1 MVNET
6 TSSTGLGHWER
17 TRFMEIFRM
26 NVWLLFIYFILLL
39 LYIFYFVFGESK
51 HPSVSVIVCINC
63 IKVWVYFNFA
73 TAEKAE
79 NL

>member
-6 TSSTGLGHWER
+6 TSNTGLGHWER

-26 NVWLLFIYFILLL
+26 NVWLLFIYLFI
-39 LYIFYFVFGESK
+39 YFLFLFLFRESK
-51 HPSVSVIVCINC
+51 HPSVTVIVCKNC

-73 TAEKAE
+73 VAEKAK